1 MQNETEK
8 RTIVNDAIAFGKI
21 LYYLKEFLVPVLHLE
36 PRGFH
41 PGEQTLPATNSAPY
55 GESSLLTNAVT
66 KWWSRF

>member
-41 PGEQTLPATNSAPY
+41 PGEQTLPATNSTPY

-66 KWWSRF
+66 K